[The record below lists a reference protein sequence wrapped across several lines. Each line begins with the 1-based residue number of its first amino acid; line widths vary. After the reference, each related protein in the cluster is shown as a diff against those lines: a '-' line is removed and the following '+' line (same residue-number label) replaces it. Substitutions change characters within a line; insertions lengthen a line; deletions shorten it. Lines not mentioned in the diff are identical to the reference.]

1 MDAAFFIARKLRLKG
16 QMAMICITVSFLVMI
31 IAVAVSSGFRREI
44 RSGIS
49 SISGDIMI
57 STPDL
62 NVLNESRSIDASPAY
77 ISRIEEMDYIQEI
90 VPVVYRAGIVK
101 TDDNMHGVLLK
112 GVPEGVSPVSVALAV
127 SIPSRLA
134 EQSGLK
140 LGDRMTTYF
149 VGDRMQV
156 RQFIVADIYESL
168 VETDDSHVVY
178 ASISDLQRLNGWDG
192 EQVSAIEIILDKGSS
207 EELISSVTDEVGTL
221 INAYSSEDD
230 AAVVATS
237 SVSRFHQLFSWL
249 DLIDFNVFFIL
260 LLMTIVAGF
269 NMISGLL
276 IILFENISTI
286 GLLKSLGM
294 TDRSIAKSFLASAS
308 VIVLKGMAAGNA
320 LGMLFCLIQGTTH
333 LLKLDPENY
342 YVSFVPVHADF
353 GLILSADLIS
363 FAIIMLL
370 LLLPCIFISKVDPA
384 DTVRVR

>member
-112 GVPEGVSPVSVALAV
+112 GVPEGVSPDSVALAV

-168 VETDDSHVVY
+168 VETDDSHMVY

-308 VIVLKGMAAGNA
+308 VIVLKGMAAGNV

>member
-112 GVPEGVSPVSVALAV
+112 GVPEGVSPDSVALAV

>member
-112 GVPEGVSPVSVALAV
+112 GVPEGVSPDSVALAV

-230 AAVVATS
+230 AAVMATS

-333 LLKLDPENY
+333 FSSLTLR
-342 YVSFVPVHADF
+342 
-353 GLILSADLIS
+353 
-363 FAIIMLL
+363 IIMCPLC
-370 LLLPCIFISKVDPA
+370 PFMRISVLFYPPI
-384 DTVRVR
+384 